1 MVTTGSLPP
10 PSLAATT
17 AQHSRALQICHLFTE
32 AVQSGCGTVLF
43 SFAICIS
50 LFMELTALVQF
61 FLAMQV
67 AGDWDPI
74 KSSRWGFLLGSVRND
89 FQSLKTEMSS
99 ALYLLLHHHC
109 CHHHWPVFI
118 SKTELLASLSDST
131 LLSTSASPFQ

>member
-1 MVTTGSLPP
+1 MVMTGSLPP
-10 PSLAATT
+10 PSLASTT

-43 SFAICIS
+43 SFVIYIS
-50 LFMELTALVQF
+50 LLMELTTLVQF
-61 FLAMQV
+61 FLTMQV

-89 FQSLKTEMSS
+89 FQSLKTESS
-99 ALYLLLHHHC
+99 ALCLLLHHRY

-131 LLSTSASPFQ
+131 LLSTRASPFQ